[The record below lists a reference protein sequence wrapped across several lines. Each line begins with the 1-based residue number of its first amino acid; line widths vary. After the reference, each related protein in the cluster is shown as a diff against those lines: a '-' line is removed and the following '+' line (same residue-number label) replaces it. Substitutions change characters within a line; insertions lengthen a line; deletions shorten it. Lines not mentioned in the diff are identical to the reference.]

1 MLKAGFS
8 CAQGFG
14 VVTEDLKGEGRYRVF
29 QNVNRI
35 AGQFPRAIWQKV
47 DGTREEVLTWC
58 TNDYLGMG
66 QTVRSSLGPA
76 PSGGL
81 VPSHFPV
88 NRHAPGGNSASEAR
102 TASWDTERT
111 LELASTL

>member
-1 MLKAGFS
+1 MS

-66 QTVRSSLGPA
+66 QTVRSSPRPGAQQRPCSIAL
-76 PSGGL
+76 
-81 VPSHFPV
+81 PV
-88 NRHAPGGNSASEAR
+88 NRHALRAAGGKFCF
-102 TASWDTERT
+102 
-111 LELASTL
+111 